1 MKEVVES
8 GSLAAFKIKK
18 SVRFRQDDDAP
29 KRANATPGRRPGA
42 SREDTLALGHKPSIA
57 QVESNRVLEE
67 GFKCRSRLKCKDGP
81 GGRTDPGCCVALG
94 KCKRTK

>member
-29 KRANATPGRRPGA
+29 KRANATAGA

-81 GGRTDPGCCVALG
+81 VGRTDPRCCVALG